1 MLLAAGRGVRFGADK
16 LLAPLPAHGDIVA
29 GTPLAV
35 AACRHLLAAIPT
47 GLAVVRPG
55 ADTLAAQLAACG
67 VRVVPC
73 PSADLGMGASL
84 ACGIAASSDADGWV
98 IALADM
104 PWIAAAT
111 IRAVAD
117 ALAAGAG
124 IAVPVIGGL
133 RGHPVGFARE
143 FGATLRRL
151 GGDQGAKAVLA
162 ANAHAIRTIEVE
174 DRGIL
179 RDIDVPGDLLR

>member
-1 MLLAAGRGVRFGADK
+1 MRFGADK
-16 LLAPLPAHGDIVA
+16 LLAPLPAHDDIEA
-29 GTPLAV
+29 GTPVAV
-35 AACRHLLAAIPT
+35 AACHHLLAATPAV
-47 GLAVVRPG
+47 LAVVRPG
-55 ADTLAAQLAACG
+55 ADELAAHLAACG
-67 VRVVPC
+67 ARVAPC
-73 PSADLGMGASL
+73 PSAEQGMGASL
-84 ACGIAASSDADGWV
+84 ACAIAAASDADGWV

-104 PWIAAAT
+104 PWITAAT
-111 IRAVAD
+111 IRAVVD

-124 IAVPVIGGL
+124 IAVPVIGGV
-133 RGHPVGFARE
+133 RGHPVGFARP

-162 ANAHAIRTIEVE
+162 ANAHAIRTVEVQ